1 MGSLPGES
9 RRSEALQLLLIAFK
23 TFTKRKLF
31 NLSEAP
37 FAIIRDLL
45 KLAIMQQ
52 VKKKKKRAA
61 IKGKLICESQTAARA
76 QIRQHIHIVS
86 ETKQRSV

>member
-23 TFTKRKLF
+23 TFAKRKLF

-52 VKKKKKRAA
+52 VKKKKKEPQS
-61 IKGKLICESQTAARA
+61 KGN
-76 QIRQHIHIVS
+76 
-86 ETKQRSV
+86 

>member
-23 TFTKRKLF
+23 TFTKWKLF

-45 KLAIMQQ
+45 KMAIMQQ
-52 VKKKKKRAA
+52 VKKKKKKEPQS
-61 IKGKLICESQTAARA
+61 KGN
-76 QIRQHIHIVS
+76 
-86 ETKQRSV
+86 